1 MEIKSIKELSS
12 WRIIEFRLIN
22 NSSTLNSQISS
33 MNIGIVCYPT
43 FGGSGVVATELGI
56 ALAHKGHKVHFIT
69 YSQPFRLNQFNE
81 NLFYHEVN
89 VNDYPLFDYQPY
101 ESVLA
106 SKIVD
111 VAIYE
116 RLDILHVH
124 YAIPHASV
132 AYLAQQI
139 LKSRKI
145 KLPYITTLHGTDIT
159 LVGQDPSFEP
169 VIFFSLNNSNAI
181 TSVSESLRKDT
192 LKTFKIANDI
202 KVIPNFIKIE
212 DYQHPT
218 EACHRKNFA
227 APNERILIHISNFRK
242 VKRVEDVLRIFDI
255 VRKEIPCKLILVGD
269 GPERPAIDKL
279 CRELNT
285 CSDIISVGKIANPK
299 EVLSIADLF
308 ILPSETESFGLSAL
322 EAMAVKIPVISS
334 DTGGIPELNIH
345 GKTGYMSKVG
355 DYEDMAK
362 NTIALLSDE
371 KKFQQF
377 RENAFEQA
385 KKFDIEAIL
394 PMYEKLYKDVI
405 AAGI

>member
-1 MEIKSIKELSS
+1 
-12 WRIIEFRLIN
+12 
-22 NSSTLNSQISS
+22 

-56 ALAHKGHKVHFIT
+56 ALADKGHKVHFIT
-69 YSQPFRLNQFNE
+69 YSQPFRLNHFNE

-192 LKTFKIANDI
+192 LKTFKIANDV
-202 KVIPNFIKIE
+202 KVIPNFIKIT
-212 DYQHPT
+212 DY
-218 EACHRKNFA
+218 ESNSSSCHRKNFA
-227 APNERILIHISNFRK
+227 QPNEKILIHISNFRK
-242 VKRVEDVLRIFDI
+242 VTRVEDVLRIFDV
-255 VRKEIPCKLILVGD
+255 VRKTIPCKLILVGD

-299 EVLSIADLF
+299 EVLAIADVF

-322 EAMAVKIPVISS
+322 EAMAMKIPVISTN
-334 DTGGIPELNIH
+334 TGGIPELNIH

-355 DYEDMAK
+355 DYKDMAK
-362 NTIALLSDE
+362 NTIELLLDE
-371 KKFQQF
+371 NKFQQF

-385 KKFDIEAIL
+385 KKFDIETIL
-394 PMYEKLYKDVI
+394 PMYEKLYKEVI

>member
-1 MEIKSIKELSS
+1 
-12 WRIIEFRLIN
+12 
-22 NSSTLNSQISS
+22 

-56 ALAHKGHKVHFIT
+56 ALAGKGHKVHFIT

-116 RLDILHVH
+116 RLDVLHVH

-192 LKTFKIANDI
+192 LKTFKIANDV

-212 DYQHPT
+212 DYQSSS
-218 EACHRKNFA
+218 ESCNRKNFA
-227 APNERILIHISNFRK
+227 NPNERILIHISNFRK

-255 VRKEIPCKLILVGD
+255 VRKEVPCKLILVGD

-279 CRELNT
+279 CRELDT

-299 EVLSIADLF
+299 EVLAIADVF

-322 EAMAVKIPVISS
+322 EAMAMKMPVISS
-334 DTGGIPELNIH
+334 NTGGIPELNIH

-355 DYEDMAK
+355 DYKDMAK
-362 NTIALLSDE
+362 NTIDLLSDE
-371 KKFQQF
+371 KKFQEF
-377 RENAFEQA
+377 RANAFEQA
-385 KKFDIEAIL
+385 KKFDIETVL
-394 PMYEKLYKDVI
+394 PMYEQLYKEVI

>member
-1 MEIKSIKELSS
+1 
-12 WRIIEFRLIN
+12 
-22 NSSTLNSQISS
+22 

-116 RLDILHVH
+116 RLDVLHVH

-242 VKRVEDVLRIFDI
+242 VKRVEDVLRVFDI
-255 VRKEIPCKLILVGD
+255 VRKQIPCKLILVGD

-334 DTGGIPELNIH
+334 NTGGIPELNIH

-385 KKFDIEAIL
+385 KKFDIESIL
-394 PMYEKLYKDVI
+394 PMYEKLYREVI

>member
-1 MEIKSIKELSS
+1 
-12 WRIIEFRLIN
+12 
-22 NSSTLNSQISS
+22 

-69 YSQPFRLNQFNE
+69 YSQPFRLNQFND
-81 NLFYHEVN
+81 NIFYHEVS
-89 VNDYPLFDYQPY
+89 VNDYPLFEYQPY

-139 LKSRKI
+139 LKSKKI
-145 KLPYITTLHGTDIT
+145 HLPYITTLHGTDIT

-181 TSVSESLRKDT
+181 TSVSENLRKDT
-192 LKTFKIANDI
+192 LKTFKIANDV
-202 KVIPNFIKIE
+202 KVIPNFIKLS
-212 DYQHPT
+212 DYQSDSGT
-218 EACHRKNFA
+218 CHRKNFA
-227 APNERILIHISNFRK
+227 KENERILVHVSNFRK
-242 VKRVEDVLRIFDI
+242 VKRVEDVLRVFDI
-255 VRKEIPCKLILVGD
+255 VRKTIPSKLILVGD

-279 CRELNT
+279 CRELDT
-285 CSDIISVGKIANPK
+285 CNDIISVGKIANPK
-299 EVLSIADLF
+299 EILAVGDVF
-308 ILPSETESFGLSAL
+308 ILPSETESFGLAAL
-322 EAMAVKIPVISS
+322 EAMAMKVPVISTN
-334 DTGGIPELNIH
+334 TGGIPELNIH
-345 GKTGYMSKVG
+345 GKTGYMSNVG

-362 NTIALLSDE
+362 NTITLLSNDE
-371 KKFQQF
+371 LLKQF
-377 RENAFEQA
+377 KINAYEQA
-385 KKFDIEAIL
+385 KKFDIDIVL
-394 PMYEKLYKDVI
+394 PMYEKLYETVI
-405 AAGI
+405 AKTHL

>member
-1 MEIKSIKELSS
+1 
-12 WRIIEFRLIN
+12 
-22 NSSTLNSQISS
+22 

-56 ALAHKGHKVHFIT
+56 ALAGKGHKVHFIT
-69 YSQPFRLNQFNE
+69 YSQPFRLNQFND
-81 NLFYHEVN
+81 NIFYHEVS
-89 VNDYPLFDYQPY
+89 VNDYPLFEFQPY

-139 LKSRKI
+139 LRSKKI
-145 KLPYITTLHGTDIT
+145 FLPYITTLHGTDIT

-192 LKTFKIANDI
+192 LKTFKIANDV
-202 KVIPNFIKIE
+202 KVIPNFIKLS
-212 DYQHPT
+212 DYNNEPNL
-218 EACHRKNFA
+218 CHRKNFA
-227 APNERILIHISNFRK
+227 KDNEKILIHVSNFRK
-242 VKRVEDVLRIFDI
+242 VKRVEDVLRVFDI
-255 VRKEIPCKLILVGD
+255 VRKQIPCKLILVGD

-279 CRELNT
+279 CRELDT
-285 CSDIISVGKIANPK
+285 CNDIISVGKIANPK
-299 EVLSIADLF
+299 EILAVGDLF
-308 ILPSETESFGLSAL
+308 ILPSETESFGLAAL
-322 EAMAVKIPVISS
+322 EAMAMKMPVISTN
-334 DTGGIPELNIH
+334 TGGIPELNIH
-345 GKTGYMSKVG
+345 EKTGYMSNVG

-362 NTIALLSDE
+362 NTITLLSND
-371 KKFQQF
+371 KLLQQF
-377 RENAFEQA
+377 KVNAYEQA
-385 KKFDIEAIL
+385 KKFDLDLIL
-394 PMYEKLYKDVI
+394 PLYEKLYKDVI
-405 AAGI
+405 KKSRLKILPKLV

>member
-1 MEIKSIKELSS
+1 
-12 WRIIEFRLIN
+12 
-22 NSSTLNSQISS
+22 

-145 KLPYITTLHGTDIT
+145 NLPYITTLHGTDIT

-169 VIFFSLNNSNAI
+169 VIFFSLNNSNGI
-181 TSVSESLRKDT
+181 SSVSESLRKDT
-192 LKTFKIANDI
+192 LKTFKISNDI

-212 DYQHPT
+212 DYENVT
-218 EACHRKNFA
+218 ETCHRKNFA
-227 APNERILIHISNFRK
+227 QPNERILIHISNFRK
-242 VKRVEDVLRIFDI
+242 VKRVEDVLRVFDI
-255 VRKEIPCKLILVGD
+255 VRKEIPSKLILVGD

-279 CRELNT
+279 CRELDT
-285 CSDIISVGKIANPK
+285 CNDIISVGKIANPK
-299 EVLSIADLF
+299 EVLSIADIF

-322 EAMAVKIPVISS
+322 EAMAMKIPVISTN
-334 DTGGIPELNIH
+334 TGGIPELNINC
-345 GKTGYMSKVG
+345 KTGYMSKVG

-377 RENAFEQA
+377 RANAFEQA
-385 KKFDIEAIL
+385 KKFDIEVIL
-394 PMYEKLYKDVI
+394 PMYEKLYDQVI
-405 AAGI
+405 AKGI